1 MQSRTHTCRYRDHE
15 ISIVGF
21 EMLDGWHLA
30 VQIKPQWK
38 PAWPVWRDKAGC
50 YEDFGEVQA
59 AGLAWARRAID
70 ERLPALQA

>member
-1 MQSRTHTCRYRDHE
+1 MQSLTHICHHRDHE

-38 PAWPVWRDKAGC
+38 PAWPVWRDKANC
-50 YEDFGEVQA
+50 YEDFAEVQA
-59 AGLAWARRAID
+59 AGLRWALYAID
-70 ERLPALQA
+70 ARLPALQA